1 MKKFLAIFAVAGALV
16 ACNNDASE
24 TETTDTMTTTT
35 ITTDT
40 SMGPINTDTTGMYS
54 DTTIQR

>member
-16 ACNNDASE
+16 ACNNEATE
-24 TETTDTMTTTT
+24 TEVSDTTTTT

-40 SMGPINTDTTGMYS
+40 TTMYPINTDTTGLTV
-54 DTTIQR
+54 DTTIQN